1 MNQNQ
6 DSDNTAG
13 AVAPA
18 APCSSITVRFVD
30 DTQTGRCWFEEKLT
44 NGQWVMIPETKMAC
58 EGNSRHSLAEV
69 IERRR
74 QQRLMIY
81 RNVGKEEVI
90 PIG

>member
-1 MNQNQ
+1 MKSK
-6 DSDNTAG
+6 SDIENKAG

-74 QQRLMIY
+74 QQRLMIF